1 MSEPDRI
8 RGIDEP
14 LPEGERLLW
23 QGAPS
28 WRSLARHAFHV
39 RKVAIYFAV
48 LLAWRVASGLA
59 DGESALTLAVA
70 ALWFGLLALA
80 GLAVLAVLA
89 WASARTSIYAI
100 TSRRVVMRI
109 GVALPMT
116 VNLPLHRLAAAA
128 LRRYRDGTGDIP
140 LALRGNDR
148 IAWLHLWP
156 HVRPW
161 RLARPEPMLRSVP
174 DAARVARILADAT
187 AAAADIKPANAPQPR
202 PAASAPRPLAG
213 ALS

>member
-1 MSEPDRI
+1 VSEPARI

-14 LPEGERLLW
+14 LPDGERVLW
-23 QGAPS
+23 EGAPA
-28 WRSLARHAFHV
+28 WGSLARHAFHV

-48 LLAWRVASGLA
+48 LVAWRIVSGLA
-59 DGESALTLAVA
+59 DGESAGTVALAG
-70 ALWFGLLALA
+70 LWFATLALA
-80 GLAVLAVLA
+80 GVAVLAGLA
-89 WASARTSIYAI
+89 WASARTSTYAI
-100 TSRRVVMRI
+100 TSRRVAMRI

-116 VNLPLHRLAAAA
+116 VNLPLHLIGGAA

-140 LALRGNDR
+140 LALRGDDR

-161 RLARPEPMLRSVP
+161 RLARPEPMLRAVP
-174 DAARVARILADAT
+174 DAERVARILAEAT
-187 AAAADIKPANAPQPR
+187 AAVAEIAPAQAQPARPATPAPQ
-202 PAASAPRPLAG
+202 PLAG

>member
-1 MSEPDRI
+1 MSEPARI

-14 LPEGERLLW
+14 LPDGERVLW
-23 QGAPS
+23 EGAPA
-28 WRSLARHAFHV
+28 WGSLARHAFHV

-48 LLAWRVASGLA
+48 LVAWRIVSGLA
-59 DGESALTLAVA
+59 DGESAGTVALAG
-70 ALWFGLLALA
+70 LWFATLALA
-80 GLAVLAVLA
+80 GVAVLAGLA
-89 WASARTSIYAI
+89 WASARTSTYAI
-100 TSRRVVMRI
+100 TSRRVAMRI

-116 VNLPLHRLAAAA
+116 VNLPLHLIGGAA

-140 LALRGNDR
+140 LALRGDDR

-161 RLARPEPMLRSVP
+161 RLARPEPMLRAVP
-174 DAARVARILADAT
+174 DAERVARILAEAT
-187 AAAADIKPANAPQPR
+187 AAVAEIAPAQAQPARPATPAPQ
-202 PAASAPRPLAG
+202 PLAG